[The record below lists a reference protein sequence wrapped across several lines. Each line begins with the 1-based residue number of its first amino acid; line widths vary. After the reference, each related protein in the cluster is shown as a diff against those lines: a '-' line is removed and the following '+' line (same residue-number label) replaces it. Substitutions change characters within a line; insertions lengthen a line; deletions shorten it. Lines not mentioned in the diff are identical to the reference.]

1 MYITSNNTSLQPLLF
16 DFDEFLC
23 RCNIKLSKRESE
35 FASLWNAVA
44 GMLPERMFE
53 TNQRGRRGYRDADI
67 IAVRVAM
74 LFFRQTNIKGTLSF
88 LAMAPGVRMVIGMDS
103 IPSESVVSRRS
114 RELAEAVDIDSM
126 FDSVTYSFYDD
137 RTIGNLSIDS
147 TPVEGRETPHT
158 NRKSADNSENKEKK
172 KRGPKPKGSKEEAE
186 YKAKLLEKEMVE
198 ETAKTGDVKQFLSTL
213 ENRCTITGKLNSKGH
228 MQWRIGYKVHLAVD
242 DMGIPVSFAVTGAS
256 VHDSRLAIPLMR
268 MAGDRVRFLYALMD
282 GGYSSGDIMEF
293 TKSMDAVPVIDFKAD
308 RNGVKAEMEPAKKIR
323 YRGRTTVERTNSEL
337 KDCFLPPKLYSRGSK
352 AILDIKLAV
361 LLLTMK
367 KIRKAVMMLEERK
380 TA

>member
-1 MYITSNNTSLQPLLF
+1 
-16 DFDEFLC
+16 
-23 RCNIKLSKRESE
+23 
-35 FASLWNAVA
+35 
-44 GMLPERMFE
+44 
-53 TNQRGRRGYRDADI
+53 
-67 IAVRVAM
+67 
-74 LFFRQTNIKGTLSF
+74 
-88 LAMAPGVRMVIGMDS
+88 
-103 IPSESVVSRRS
+103 
-114 RELAEAVDIDSM
+114 
-126 FDSVTYSFYDD
+126 
-137 RTIGNLSIDS
+137 
-147 TPVEGRETPHT
+147 
-158 NRKSADNSENKEKK
+158 
-172 KRGPKPKGSKEEAE
+172 
-186 YKAKLLEKEMVE
+186 MVE